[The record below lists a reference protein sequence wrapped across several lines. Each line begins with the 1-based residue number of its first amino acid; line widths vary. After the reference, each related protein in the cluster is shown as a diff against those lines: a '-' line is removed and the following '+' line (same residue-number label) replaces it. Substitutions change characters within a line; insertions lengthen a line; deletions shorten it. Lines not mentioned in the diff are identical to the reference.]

1 MKTVLIYDSKNYISR
16 FLKFRL
22 KHAYK
27 FIKFTNGKFSNYKLS
42 KAYTYENFDL
52 IIVVV
57 YEDLDLV
64 HLFDLFNLKIPVIV
78 ASENTSLLDLLS
90 GNLGTTTVDLN
101 RIKTD
106 IFEDFETKITLLS

>member
-52 IIVVV
+52 IIVGSHNQNWLEKAVMGSV
-57 YEDLDLV
+57 TESIV
-64 HLFDLFNLKIPVIV
+64 AKSKIPIFIIPI
-78 ASENTSLLDLLS
+78 
-90 GNLGTTTVDLN
+90 NL
-101 RIKTD
+101 
-106 IFEDFETKITLLS
+106 TKF